1 MACIVT
7 KDLIVGYGDS
17 VIIEGISV
25 QVDGGQLV
33 AVVGPNGSGKS
44 TLLKGIIGLAR
55 QFGGQVYFKDREITH
70 LPPYLLTRLGI
81 GYVPQVN
88 NIYGPLTVREN
99 LLLGAYFRRDRAE
112 TAKDLNEVLSV
123 FPELA
128 RKQKSRAQT
137 LSGGERQLLAIGRAL
152 MGRPRVLLLD
162 EPLAFLAPK
171 TALLILEKLR
181 EIKERGLAILLVE
194 QNTFLALENADYAY
208 VLNQGRCVAEGKGKE
223 LLQDASLQERFLGLP
238 KGVRTQAPEM

>member
-1 MACIVT
+1 MACLVT
-7 KDLIVGYGDS
+7 RDLVIGYGDIVVVEGVS
-17 VIIEGISV
+17 IEVEKGC
-25 QVDGGQLV
+25 LV

-44 TLLKGIIGLAR
+44 TLLKGIMGLAR
-55 QFGGQVYFKDREITH
+55 RFSGHIYYQDQDITL
-70 LPPYLLTRLGI
+70 LPPHTITRLGI

-99 LLLGAYFRRDRAE
+99 LLLGAYFRRDKAGTE
-112 TAKDLNEVLSV
+112 KDLNEIFNI

-128 RKQKSRAQT
+128 RRRDARAET

-152 MGRPRVLLLD
+152 MGRPQVLLLD

-181 EIKERGLAILLVE
+181 EIRERGLGILLVE
-194 QNTFLALENADYAY
+194 QNTFLALENADYGY
-208 VLNQGRCVAEGKGKE
+208 VLNQGRCVMEGKGQE
-223 LLQDASLQERFLGLP
+223 LLSDPSLRERFLGLP
-238 KGVRTQAPEM
+238 KEVR